1 MALFGR
7 LKPLDDHLTHAPANA
22 LAKTLSWP
30 HLIALGV
37 GCTIGM
43 GIFTLTGVG
52 AKLAGPG
59 VVLSFAI
66 AGMVVLLAGLAYTEM
81 ATLIPTSGSAFTY
94 TYSVLGEG
102 LAWVVGWSLVLEYAL
117 GASAVAT
124 GWSGHIQGFLEGTMH
139 FTTPLALTAGPLDPH
154 PGVVNIFAVIISL
167 IVTGLLLIGT
177 KESATVNVIL
187 VLIKSAALIAFVIFA
202 VPAIQAGNYHPFMP
216 YGFAAHDAVV
226 DGQTVKVGVA
236 AAAAIVFFAFYGFD
250 AVSTSSEEVKNPNRD
265 LTIGIAGSMV
275 ACVLIYMLVSAS
287 AVGALPFT
295 QFSHST
301 EPLPEIMR
309 ILNHPLIAA
318 GIGAA
323 AIIALPSVILVCI
336 YGQSRI
342 LFVMAR
348 DGLIPSWLSK
358 VNGRGVPARMT
369 IITGL
374 FVAAVAGFVPLQ
386 QIAELANAG
395 TLCAFVAVSL
405 SMIVLRIR
413 QPNLPRIFKTPVFW
427 LVGPLAIAG
436 CLWLFT
442 SLSTTAKIWFL
453 EWNAIGLVFYFC
465 YGFWRSRLRGAAKLE
480 SKGG

>member
-30 HLIALGV
+30 HLIALGI

-59 VVLSFAI
+59 VILSFAM
-66 AGMVVLLAGLAYTEM
+66 AGLVVICAALAYTEM

-102 LAWVVGWSLVLEYAL
+102 LAWIVGWSLVLEYAL
-117 GASAVAT
+117 GAAAVAT
-124 GWSGHIQGFLEGTMH
+124 GWAGHIQGFLAGTLH
-139 FTTPLALTAGPLDPH
+139 IVIPPALMAGPMAG
-154 PGVVNIFAVIISL
+154 GVVNLFAVIIAL
-167 IVTGLLLIGT
+167 AVTGLLLIGT
-177 KESATVNVIL
+177 RESATVNIVLVI
-187 VLIKSAALIAFVIFA
+187 IKSAALVLFVALA
-202 VPAIQAGNYHPFMP
+202 VPAIKAGNYHPFMP
-216 YGFAAHDAVV
+216 YGFAAHNIGPD
-226 DGQTVKVGVA
+226 KYGVA

-250 AVSTSSEEVKNPNRD
+250 AVSTASEEVKNPNRD
-265 LTIGIAGSMV
+265 LTIGIVGSMI

-287 AVGALPFT
+287 AVGALPFM
-295 QFSHST
+295 QFSSST
-301 EPLPEIMR
+301 EPLPDIMR
-309 ILNHPLIAA
+309 ILSHPLAA
-318 GIGAA
+318 ALIGAA

-348 DGLIPSWLSK
+348 DGLIPQGFAK
-358 VNGRGVPARMT
+358 VNERGIPAVMT
-369 IITGL
+369 ITTGL

-386 QIAELANAG
+386 KIAELANAG
-395 TLCAFVAVSL
+395 TLCAFTAVSL
-405 SMIVLRIR
+405 SMIVLRIQKPTLVR
-413 QPNLPRIFKTPVFW
+413 VFKTPVFW
-427 LVGPLAIAG
+427 LIGPAAIIG
-436 CLWLFT
+436 CIWLFT
-442 SLSTTAKIWFL
+442 SLSDIAKIWFA

-465 YGFWRSRLRGAAKLE
+465 YGFWRSRLRGVAKLE
-480 SKGG
+480 SEGGL